1 MHEIG
6 RITLLR
12 VQRSSL
18 KLGKRLETYYDPT
31 PLLSVEGLHLT
42 PQGVFGI
49 TKDGSEVMDLHH
61 IDHPTT
67 HNVRGV
73 NGVSIG
79 FTSHYQSMREAYG
92 EHLVNGIAG
101 ENMLIEAESIMTLK
115 DLGSRL
121 AIALQKTGQFVYL
134 TDLKVAAPC
143 IEFSQF
149 AANHGKP
156 LPPNKLKA
164 TLQFL
169 NDGCRGF
176 YATTEDAPDELI
188 VHVGDK
194 VFVVHGA

>member
-6 RITLLR
+6 HITLLQ
-12 VQRSSL
+12 VQRSPL

-31 PLLSVEGLHLT
+31 PLLAVESLRLT
-42 PQGVFGI
+42 PRGVFGI
-49 TKDGSEVMDLHH
+49 AEDGSEVMDLHH
-61 IDHPTT
+61 IDHPET
-67 HNVRGV
+67 HNIDGV

-79 FTSHYQSMREAYG
+79 FTSHYQSMRESYG

-101 ENMLIEAESIMTLK
+101 ENILIEADTIVTFK

-143 IEFSQF
+143 VEFSQF

-156 LPPNKLKA
+156 LRSDKLKA

-169 NDGCRGF
+169 NDGRRGF
-176 YATTEDAPDELI
+176 YATVEDAPDELI

-194 VFVVHGA
+194 VFVVNGA

>member
-6 RITLLR
+6 RITLLQI
-12 VQRSSL
+12 QRSSL
-18 KLGKRLETYYDPT
+18 TLGKRLETYYDPT
-31 PLLSVEGLHLT
+31 PLLAVESLRLT

-49 TKDGSEVMDLHH
+49 AEDGGEVMDLHH
-61 IDHPTT
+61 MEHPTT

-79 FTSHYQSMREAYG
+79 FTSHYQSIRETYG

-101 ENMLIEAESIMTLK
+101 ENMLIEADTIVTLK

-134 TDLKVAAPC
+134 TDFKVATPC
-143 IEFSQF
+143 VEFSQF

-156 LPPNKLKA
+156 LPPDKLKA
-164 TLQFL
+164 ALQFL
-169 NDGCRGF
+169 NDGRRGF
-176 YATTEDAPDELI
+176 YATVEDAPNELV

-194 VFVVHGA
+194 VFVVNGA

>member
-6 RITLLR
+6 HITLLQ

-18 KLGKRLETYYDPT
+18 KLGERLETYYDPT
-31 PLLSVEGLHLT
+31 PLLEVEGLRLT

-49 TKDGSEVMDLHH
+49 TGDGSEVMDLHH
-61 IDHPTT
+61 IDHPET
-67 HNVRGV
+67 HNIDGV

-101 ENMLIEAESIMTLK
+101 ENILIEADSIVTLK
-115 DLGSRL
+115 DLGSRV
-121 AIALQKTGQFVYL
+121 AIALQKTGQIVYL
-134 TDLKVAAPC
+134 TDLEVAAPC

-149 AANHGKP
+149 AANYGKSL
-156 LPPNKLKA
+156 LPDKLKA
-164 TLQFL
+164 ALQFL
-169 NDGCRGF
+169 NDGRRGF
-176 YATTEDAPDELI
+176 YATIEDAPNELI

-194 VFVVHGA
+194 IFVVSGA

>member
-6 RITLLR
+6 HITLLQ

-18 KLGKRLETYYDPT
+18 KLGKRLKTYYDPT
-31 PLLSVEGLHLT
+31 PLLAVESLRLT
-42 PQGVFGI
+42 PRGVFGI
-49 TKDGSEVMDLHH
+49 GEDGSEVMDLHH
-61 IDHPTT
+61 IDHPET

-73 NGVSIG
+73 NGISIG

-101 ENMLIEAESIMTLK
+101 ENMLIEADTIMTLK
-115 DLGSRL
+115 DLGGRL

-134 TDLKVAAPC
+134 TGLKVAAPC

-149 AANHGKP
+149 AANHGTP
-156 LPPNKLKA
+156 LPPDKLKA

-169 NDGCRGF
+169 NDGRRGF
-176 YATTEDAPDELI
+176 YAIVEDAPEELI
-188 VHVGDK
+188 VRVGDK
-194 VFVVHGA
+194 VFVVNGT

>member
-6 RITLLR
+6 RISLLQ

-18 KLGKRLETYYDPT
+18 KLGKRLETYYNPT
-31 PLLSVEGLHLT
+31 PLLVVESLRLT

-49 TKDGSEVMDLHH
+49 AEDGSEVMDLHH
-61 IDHPTT
+61 SDHPTT

-79 FTSHYQSMREAYG
+79 FTSHYQSMREAYS

-101 ENMLIEAESIMTLK
+101 ENMLIEADTIVTLK

-134 TDLKVAAPC
+134 TNFKVAAPC

-156 LPPNKLKA
+156 LPPDKLKA
-164 TLQFL
+164 ALQFL
-169 NDGCRGF
+169 NDGRRGF
-176 YATTEDAPDELI
+176 YAAVEDTPNELV
-188 VHVGDK
+188 VHVGDT
-194 VFVVHGA
+194 VFVVNGA

>member
-6 RITLLR
+6 RISLLQ
-12 VQRSSL
+12 VQCSSL

-31 PLLSVEGLHLT
+31 PLLAVESLRLT
-42 PQGVFGI
+42 PRGVFGI
-49 TKDGSEVMDLHH
+49 VEDGSEVMDLHH
-61 IDHPTT
+61 IDHPET

-101 ENMLIEAESIMTLK
+101 ENILIEADTIVKLK
-115 DLGSRL
+115 DLGSSI
-121 AIALQKTGQFVYL
+121 AIALQKSGQFAYL
-134 TDLKVAAPC
+134 TNLKVAAPC
-143 IEFSQF
+143 IEFSHF

-156 LPPNKLKA
+156 LPPDKLKA

-169 NDGCRGF
+169 NNGRRGF
-176 YATTEDAPDELI
+176 YATIEAAPDELI
-188 VHVGDK
+188 VHAGDK
-194 VFVVHGA
+194 VFVVNSA

>member
-1 MHEIG
+1 
-6 RITLLR
+6 
-12 VQRSSL
+12 
-18 KLGKRLETYYDPT
+18 
-31 PLLSVEGLHLT
+31 
-42 PQGVFGI
+42 
-49 TKDGSEVMDLHH
+49 MDLHH
-61 IDHPTT
+61 MDHPET
-67 HNVRGV
+67 HNVDGV

-101 ENMLIEAESIMTLK
+101 ENMLIEADTIVTLK

-143 IEFSQF
+143 VEFSQF

-156 LPPNKLKA
+156 LPPDKLKA

-169 NDGCRGF
+169 NDGRRGF
-176 YATTEDAPDELI
+176 YATIEDAPDELI

-194 VFVVHGA
+194 VFVVNGA

>member
-6 RITLLR
+6 RITLLQ

-31 PLLSVEGLHLT
+31 PLLAVERLRLT
-42 PQGVFGI
+42 PRGVFGI
-49 TKDGSEVMDLHH
+49 GEDGSEVMDLHH
-61 IDHPTT
+61 MEHPTT

-101 ENMLIEAESIMTLK
+101 ENMLIEADAIVTLK

-121 AIALQKTGQFVYL
+121 AIELQKTGQFIYL
-134 TDLKVAAPC
+134 TNFKVAAPC

-156 LPPNKLKA
+156 LPPDKLKA
-164 TLQFL
+164 ALQFL
-169 NDGCRGF
+169 NDGRRGF
-176 YATTEDAPDELI
+176 YATIEDAPNELI

-194 VFVVHGA
+194 VFVVNGA

>member
-6 RITLLR
+6 RITLLQI
-12 VQRSSL
+12 QRSSL
-18 KLGKRLETYYDPT
+18 TLGKRLETYYDPT
-31 PLLSVEGLHLT
+31 PLLAVESLRLT

-49 TKDGSEVMDLHH
+49 GEDGGEVMDLHH
-61 IDHPTT
+61 MEHPTT

-79 FTSHYQSMREAYG
+79 FTSHYQSIRETYG

-101 ENMLIEAESIMTLK
+101 ENMLIEADTIVTLK

-134 TDLKVAAPC
+134 TDFKVATPC
-143 IEFSQF
+143 VEFSQF

-156 LPPNKLKA
+156 LPPDKLKA
-164 TLQFL
+164 ALQFL
-169 NDGCRGF
+169 NDGRRGF
-176 YATTEDAPDELI
+176 YATVEDAPNELI

-194 VFVVHGA
+194 VFVVNGA

>member
-6 RITLLR
+6 RISLLQ

-31 PLLSVEGLHLT
+31 PLLSVGSLRLT
-42 PQGVFGI
+42 PRGVFGI
-49 TKDGSEVMDLHH
+49 GEDGSEMMDLHH
-61 IDHPTT
+61 IDHPSS
-67 HNVRGV
+67 HNVRAV

-101 ENMLIEAESIMTLK
+101 ENMLIEADTIMTLN

-121 AIALQKTGQFVYL
+121 AIALQKTGQFAYL
-134 TDLKVAAPC
+134 TGLKVAAPC

-149 AANHGKP
+149 AANHGTS
-156 LPPNKLKA
+156 LPTGKLKA

-169 NDGCRGF
+169 NDGRRGF
-176 YATTEDAPDELI
+176 YAAIEDAPNELI
-188 VHVGDK
+188 VHTGDK
-194 VFVVHGA
+194 VFVVNDA